1 MNEKRSAPPAK
12 PNSRRSTGQT
22 YSAEAIVA
30 AVFAAVKE
38 NCLTE
43 DVVREYGFEP
53 NRAGFIRCPFHGE
66 RTPSLK
72 LYRDRWHC
80 FGCGEGGDVI
90 DFVSHL
96 FSLSPLDACRRL
108 NADFHLGLEFDRPP
122 TPAERDKEQR
132 RRRAR
137 EAERLF
143 TEWRDQMLLQLD
155 GAIRVA
161 NLADFT
167 RLSDAETLA
176 LRWREPFEEWADVL
190 SHGPL
195 SEQMGIFRKREEVQ
209 RLCAKILSPS
219 STRSSAA

>member
-1 MNEKRSAPPAK
+1 MRETKSAPPVQA
-12 PNSRRSTGQT
+12 NNRRSTISCST
-22 YSAEAIVA
+22 DSIIA
-30 AVFAAVKE
+30 AVFATVKE
-38 NCLTE
+38 KCLTE
-43 DVVREYGFEP
+43 EVAREYGYTP

-66 RTPSLK
+66 KTPSLK
-72 LYRDRWHC
+72 IYRDHWHC
-80 FGCGEGGDVI
+80 FGCGAGGDSI
-90 DFVSHL
+90 EFVSRL
-96 FSLSPLDACRRL
+96 FDLSPLDACRRL
-108 NADFHLGLEFDRPP
+108 NADYHLGLDFDRPP

-176 LRWREPFEEWADVL
+176 LRWREPFEEWSDVL

-195 SEQMGIFRKREEVQ
+195 SEQMDIFRKREEVQ